1 METITKISI
10 SLVSIIGGF
19 VVLMIGLDIWGQ
31 GDNDTKAHLMML
43 ASLILTMSGI
53 QLLWDTMEDLNHDK

>member
-10 SLVSIIGGF
+10 SLVSILGGF
-19 VVLMIGLDIWGQ
+19 VVLMIGLDIWGH